1 MKVAQNRG
9 GMFVVLALVL
19 GLGAAFLIFMVLNS
33 ARAGRTA
40 GLVPVV
46 VANTDLTYGTKLD
59 QSQLRVVNFPKESV
73 PEGAYSDMDSVLGN
87 TTKVF
92 LAAREPILTSKLSTV
107 GGGLSMMVR
116 PTLRASSVDV
126 RLSSSVSGFIV
137 PGDKV
142 DVLVTVD
149 QQGGGMQEAITKT
162 ILQNMEVLAAGP
174 KTQQKEKEDKPSDMQ
189 TVTLLV
195 DPIGAEKL
203 ANGMHEGKIH
213 LTLRNPEDQD
223 TLSLAALSTRQV
235 LGGAAAPAPVTR
247 APSRAPR
254 HETSKPAA
262 PQQPVAQAPAPEPYK
277 PAIIR
282 GTKVENKA
290 PANNGTAK

>member
-9 GMFVVLALVL
+9 GVFVVIALVL
-19 GLGAAFLIFMVLNS
+19 GLGAAFLIFMVLSS

-92 LAAREPILTSKLSTV
+92 LAAREPVLTSKLSTV

-116 PTLRASSVDV
+116 PSLRASSVDV

-137 PGDKV
+137 PGDRV
-142 DVLVTVD
+142 DVLCTVD
-149 QQGGGMQEAITKT
+149 QQGSGMQEALTKT

-195 DPIGAEKL
+195 DPVGAEKL

-235 LGGAAAPAPVTR
+235 LGSAAAPAPVSHGVSRPRR
-247 APSRAPR
+247 AEP
-254 HETSKPAA
+254 K
-262 PQQPVAQAPAPEPYK
+262 PVAQAPAPPPAQPEPYK
-277 PAIIR
+277 VSVIR
-282 GTKVENKA
+282 GAKA
-290 PANNGTAK
+290 TESTPTQK

>member
-19 GLGAAFLIFMVLNS
+19 GLGAAFLIFMVLSS

-92 LAAREPILTSKLSTV
+92 LAAREPVLTSKLSTI

-137 PGDKV
+137 PGDRV
-142 DVLVTVD
+142 DVLVTID
-149 QQGGGMQEAITKT
+149 QTGGGMSDAVTRT

-195 DPIGAEKL
+195 DPMGAEKL
-203 ANGMHEGKIH
+203 ALGMHEGKIH
-213 LTLRNPEDQD
+213 LTLRNPEDAD
-223 TLSLAALSTRQV
+223 TLTLAAINTRQV
-235 LGGAAAPAPVTR
+235 LGSSAAPAPVNRGPVRR
-247 APSRAPR
+247 AAAPPR
-254 HETSKPAA
+254 QQ
-262 PQQPVAQAPAPEPYK
+262 PQQPVAQAPAPEPYR

-282 GTKVENKA
+282 GSKVENKE
-290 PANNGTAK
+290 PTNK

>member
-1 MKVAQNRG
+1 MKVAQKSG
-9 GMFVVLALVL
+9 GLFVVVALVL
-19 GLGAAFLIFMVLNS
+19 GLGAAFLIFMVLNT

-73 PEGAYSDMDSVLGN
+73 PEGAYSDIDSVLGN
-87 TTKVF
+87 TTKVV
-92 LAAREPILTSKLSTV
+92 LAAREPVLTSKLSTV

-126 RLSSSVSGFIV
+126 RLASSVSGFIV
-137 PGDKV
+137 PGDRV

-195 DPIGAEKL
+195 DPVGAEKL

-213 LTLRNPEDQD
+213 LTLRNPEDSD
-223 TLSLAALSTRQV
+223 TLNLAAINTRQV
-235 LGGAAAPAPVTR
+235 LGTSAAPAPAPHVSR
-247 APSRAPR
+247 GPSRAPAR
-254 HETSKPAA
+254 VAAAPVQPPAA
-262 PQQPVAQAPAPEPYK
+262 KPEPYT
-277 PAIIR
+277 PALIKGGKI
-282 GTKVENKA
+282 TKQE
-290 PANNGTAK
+290 PANK

>member
-9 GMFVVLALVL
+9 GLFVVFALVL

-223 TLSLAALSTRQV
+223 TLSLASLSTRQV
-235 LGGAAAPAPVTR
+235 LGTAAAPAPVTR
-247 APSRAPR
+247 APSRGPR
-254 HETSKPAA
+254 HETPKPAA
-262 PQQPVAQAPAPEPYK
+262 PQQPVAQVPAPEPYK

>member
-1 MKVAQNRG
+1 
-9 GMFVVLALVL
+9 
-19 GLGAAFLIFMVLNS
+19 MVLNS

-92 LAAREPILTSKLSTV
+92 LAAREPVLQSKLSTV

-116 PTLRASSVDV
+116 PTMRASSVDV

-149 QQGGGMQEAITKT
+149 QQGGPQEAITKT

-195 DPIGAEKL
+195 DPLGAEKL

-235 LGGAAAPAPVTR
+235 LGSSAAPAPVTR
-247 APSRAPR
+247 APS
-254 HETSKPAA
+254 
-262 PQQPVAQAPAPEPYK
+262 
-277 PAIIR
+277 
-282 GTKVENKA
+282 
-290 PANNGTAK
+290 

>member
-1 MKVAQNRG
+1 
-9 GMFVVLALVL
+9 
-19 GLGAAFLIFMVLNS
+19 
-33 ARAGRTA
+33 
-40 GLVPVV
+40 
-46 VANTDLTYGTKLD
+46 
-59 QSQLRVVNFPKESV
+59 
-73 PEGAYSDMDSVLGN
+73 
-87 TTKVF
+87 
-92 LAAREPILTSKLSTV
+92 LTSKLSTV

-137 PGDKV
+137 PGDRV

-189 TVTLLV
+189 TVTILV
-195 DPIGAEKL
+195 DPVGAEKL

-235 LGGAAAPAPVTR
+235 LGSAAAPAPV
-247 APSRAPR
+247 SRGVSRPR
-254 HETSKPAA
+254 HTEPK
-262 PQQPVAQAPAPEPYK
+262 PVAQAPAAPQPAPEPYK
-277 PAIIR
+277 VSVIR
-282 GTKVENKA
+282 GTKATESTPTQK
-290 PANNGTAK
+290 

>member
-1 MKVAQNRG
+1 L
-9 GMFVVLALVL
+9 FVVMALVL
-19 GLGAAFLIFMVLNS
+19 GLGAAFLIFMVLNT

-59 QSQLRVVNFPKESV
+59 QTQLRVVNFPKESV
-73 PEGAYSDMDSVLGN
+73 PEGAYSDIDSVLGN

-92 LAAREPILTSKLSTV
+92 LAAREPVLTSKLSTI

-126 RLSSSVSGFIV
+126 RLASSVSGFIV
-137 PGDKV
+137 PGDRV

-195 DPIGAEKL
+195 DPVGAEKL
-203 ANGMHEGKIH
+203 ANGMHEGKVH
-213 LTLRNPEDQD
+213 LTLRNPEDSD
-223 TLSLAALSTRQV
+223 TLTLAAINTRQV
-235 LGGAAAPAPVTR
+235 LGSSAAPAPAPRVNR
-247 APSRAPR
+247 APSRPQTVAR
-254 HETSKPAA
+254 
-262 PQQPVAQAPAPEPYK
+262 QQPAPVQPPAVKPEPYK
-277 PAIIR
+277 PSVIR
-282 GTKVENKA
+282 GGKRSNEE
-290 PANNGTAK
+290 PANK

>member
-1 MKVAQNRG
+1 L
-9 GMFVVLALVL
+9 FVVMALVL
-19 GLGAAFLIFMVLNS
+19 GLGAAFLIFMVLNT

-59 QSQLRVVNFPKESV
+59 QTQLRVVNFPKESV
-73 PEGAYSDMDSVLGN
+73 PEGAYSDIDSVLGN

-92 LAAREPILTSKLSTV
+92 LAAREPVLTSKLSTI

-126 RLSSSVSGFIV
+126 RLASSVSGFIV
-137 PGDKV
+137 PGDRV

-195 DPIGAEKL
+195 DPVGAEKL

-213 LTLRNPEDQD
+213 LTLRNPEDSD
-223 TLSLAALSTRQV
+223 TLTLAAINTRQV
-235 LGGAAAPAPVTR
+235 LGSSAAPAPRVVSR
-247 APSRAPR
+247 APSRPQTVARPQPAPVQP
-254 HETSKPAA
+254 PAIK
-262 PQQPVAQAPAPEPYK
+262 PEPYK
-277 PAIIR
+277 PSVIR
-282 GTKVENKA
+282 GGKRSNEE
-290 PANNGTAK
+290 PANK

>member
-1 MKVAQNRG
+1 
-9 GMFVVLALVL
+9 
-19 GLGAAFLIFMVLNS
+19 
-33 ARAGRTA
+33 
-40 GLVPVV
+40 
-46 VANTDLTYGTKLD
+46 
-59 QSQLRVVNFPKESV
+59 VNFPKESV
-73 PEGAYSDMDSVLGN
+73 PEGAYSDIDSVLGN

-92 LAAREPILTSKLSTV
+92 LAAREPVLQSKLSTV

-126 RLSSSVSGFIV
+126 RLASSVSGFIV
-137 PGDKV
+137 PGDRV

-195 DPIGAEKL
+195 DPVGAEKL
-203 ANGMHEGKIH
+203 ANGMHEGKVH

-223 TLSLAALSTRQV
+223 TLTLAAINTRQV
-235 LGGAAAPAPVTR
+235 LGSSAAPAPAPRVNR
-247 APSRAPR
+247 APSRPTVAR
-254 HETSKPAA
+254 
-262 PQQPVAQAPAPEPYK
+262 QQPAPVQPPAVKPEPYK
-277 PAIIR
+277 PSVIR
-282 GTKVENKA
+282 GAKKSNEE
-290 PANNGTAK
+290 PANK

>member
-1 MKVAQNRG
+1 L
-9 GMFVVLALVL
+9 FVVMALVL
-19 GLGAAFLIFMVLNS
+19 GLGAAFLIFMVLNT

-46 VANTDLTYGTKLD
+46 VANTDLTYGSKLD
-59 QSQLRVVNFPKESV
+59 QTQLRVVNFPKESV
-73 PEGAYSDMDSVLGN
+73 PEGAYSDIDSVLGN

-92 LAAREPILTSKLSTV
+92 LAAREPVLSSKLSTI

-126 RLSSSVSGFIV
+126 RLASSVSGFIV
-137 PGDKV
+137 PGDRV

-195 DPIGAEKL
+195 DPVGAEKL

-213 LTLRNPEDQD
+213 LTLRNPEDSD
-223 TLSLAALSTRQV
+223 TLNLAAINTRQV
-235 LGGAAAPAPVTR
+235 LGSSAAPAPAPRAAYR
-247 APSRAPR
+247 APSRAPAR
-254 HETSKPAA
+254 IAAAPVQPPAA
-262 PQQPVAQAPAPEPYK
+262 KPEPYK
-277 PAIIR
+277 PSVIR
-282 GTKVENKA
+282 GGKRSNEE
-290 PANNGTAK
+290 PANK